1 MAPSSY
7 LGPLFGGNVAEWTS
21 RSVPAPAVCGVDLSV
36 VIPCYNEEELVDR
49 LVQELDG
56 FVTEFRRSGKSVEVI
71 VVDDGSTDRT
81 FSLLEE
87 AASSRPYL
95 RLVRFRRNFGQT
107 AAMTAG
113 FEMARGEVIVP
124 MDADLQ
130 NDPADIPKL
139 LAKLDEGYDVVSGW
153 RKDRKD
159 TFLTRKLPSAVAN
172 RLVSWAGGLRL
183 HDYGCTLKAYR
194 RDVLE
199 PVRLYGEMH
208 RFIPIYAKWAGA
220 RVTEIP
226 VNHRPRTAG
235 RSKYNL
241 GRTFKVLMDLV
252 TLKFLGD
259 FSTKPLYMFGGLGTL
274 FCLGGI
280 AAGITTLVQK
290 YTTGAWVHKN
300 PLLLLAVFLFLVG
313 MMMFSMGLLAELLV
327 RVYHESQGKPTY
339 LVRETRNFGER
350 SAHARGDGPVPAG
363 GLSGPSDKPGGTGTL
378 DSSQGS
384 GGSRRDREDHGVA

>member
-1 MAPSSY
+1 M
-7 LGPLFGGNVAEWTS
+7 
-21 RSVPAPAVCGVDLSV
+21 DLSV
-36 VIPCYNEEELVDR
+36 VVPCYNEEELVER
-49 LVQELDG
+49 LVEELDR
-56 FVTEFRRSGKSVEVI
+56 FVEEFHRSGRSVEVI

-81 FSLLEE
+81 YDRLVE
-87 AASSRPYL
+87 AACSRLYL
-95 RLVRFRRNFGQT
+95 KLIRFRRNFGQT

-113 FEMARGEVIVP
+113 FEAASGEVIVP

-130 NDPADIPKL
+130 NDPADIPRL
-139 LAKLDEGYDVVSGW
+139 LAKLEEGYDVVSGW

-159 TFLTRKLPSAVAN
+159 RFWSRKLPSMLAN

-194 RDVLE
+194 KDVLD

-235 RSKYNL
+235 QSKYNL

-259 FSTKPLYMFGGLGTL
+259 YSTKPLYMFGGLGTL

-280 AAGITTLVQK
+280 AAGIVTLVQK

-327 RVYHESQGKPTY
+327 RVYHESQGKRTY
-339 LVRETRNFGER
+339 LVRETRNFES
-350 SAHARGDGPVPAG
+350 SAADLDG
-363 GLSGPSDKPGGTGTL
+363 STL
-378 DSSQGS
+378 ESKS
-384 GGSRRDREDHGVA
+384 GGVQQTDPVGPASKGIP

>member
-1 MAPSSY
+1 MGSWRAIAARPVQPCRS
-7 LGPLFGGNVAEWTS
+7 LGVEVSA
-21 RSVPAPAVCGVDLSV
+21 VDLSV
-36 VIPCYNEEELVDR
+36 VVPCYNEEELVGS
-49 LVQELDG
+49 LVEELDH
-56 FVTEFRRSGKSVEVI
+56 FVAEFRQTGRDVEVI

-81 FSLLEE
+81 YPLLVQ
-87 AASSRPYL
+87 AASKRPYL
-95 RLVRFRRNFGQT
+95 KLIRFRRNFGQT

-113 FEMARGEVIVP
+113 FEAAAGEVIVP

-139 LAKLDEGYDVVSGW
+139 LTKLDEGYDVVSGW

-159 TFLTRKLPSAVAN
+159 KFLTRKLPSVLAN
-172 RLVSWAGGLRL
+172 KLVSWAGGLKL

-220 RVTEIP
+220 RVTEVL

-259 FSTKPLYMFGGLGTL
+259 YSTKPLYMFGGLGTL
-274 FCLGGI
+274 FCT
-280 AAGITTLVQK
+280 AGVACAVTTLVQK

-339 LVRETRNFGER
+339 LVRETVNMDGGRAEHGVDESSEGNGGGAVEQPGVS
-350 SAHARGDGPVPAG
+350 SAVGAG
-363 GLSGPSDKPGGTGTL
+363 AGRA
-378 DSSQGS
+378 GS
-384 GGSRRDREDHGVA
+384 GSGHHPEEDSLG